1 MSSSGAA
8 LLFASHLCPLQFPFS
23 VAESANT
30 HLQDELMGFT
40 KQHTREIALN
50 VIKLRR
56 KQ

>member
-1 MSSSGAA
+1 SGAA

-40 KQHTREIALN
+40 KQYTREIELN